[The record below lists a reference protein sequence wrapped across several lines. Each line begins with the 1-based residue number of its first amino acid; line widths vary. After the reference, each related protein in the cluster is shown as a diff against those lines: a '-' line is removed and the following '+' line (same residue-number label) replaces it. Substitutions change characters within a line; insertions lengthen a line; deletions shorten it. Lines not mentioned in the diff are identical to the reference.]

1 MRILWAGVEWR
12 LEGGGGR
19 GGGGLT
25 LVGMR
30 RIGVEERGCEP
41 ILLPLHRG
49 MGGGNRI

>member
-12 LEGGGGR
+12 LEEGGGR
-19 GGGGLT
+19 GGLT

-30 RIGVEERGCEP
+30 RIGVEERGCEL